1 MASVKE
7 IRVKINSVQSIRR
20 ITHTMEMVATS
31 RMRKAQSRMRVAR
44 PYCEKIRNVA
54 SHLSHAHSEYKHPFL
69 IERETVK
76 RVGIIIVTSDKG
88 LCGGMNASV
97 LRMAMNQG
105 KKWDSDKIGV
115 DICAIGGK
123 GFNFVRRTGMHILSR
138 IVGLGEAPRMDRMTG
153 AIKVVLDAYS
163 EGKIDA
169 LYICY
174 TRFLNTMKQEPVIE
188 RLLPLSGDRFGS
200 PPGEWDYIYEPD
212 AGMVLDLLL
221 ARYVETLIYQ
231 AVAESMASE
240 QSARMVAMKAA
251 TDNADHMIN
260 DLKLLYNK
268 TRQAAITKEIA
279 EIVAGAAAI

>member
-97 LRMAMNQG
+97 LRMAMNQC

-123 GFNFVRRTGMHILSR
+123 GFNYVRRTGMHILSR

-153 AIKVVLDAYS
+153 AIKVMLDAYS

-169 LYICY
+169 LFICY
-174 TRFLNTMKQEPVIE
+174 TQFLNTMKQESVIE
-188 RLLPLSGDRFGS
+188 QLLPLSGDRFGS

-212 AGMVLDLLL
+212 TGMVLDLLL

-268 TRQAAITKEIA
+268 TRQAAITKELA
-279 EIVAGAAAI
+279 EIVAGAVAI

>member
-1 MASVKE
+1 
-7 IRVKINSVQSIRR
+7 
-20 ITHTMEMVATS
+20 
-31 RMRKAQSRMRVAR
+31 MRVAR

-97 LRMAMNQG
+97 LRMAMNQS

-153 AIKVVLDAYS
+153 AIKVMLDAYTD
-163 EGKIDA
+163 GKIGA

-174 TRFLNTMKQEPVIE
+174 TRFLNTIKQEPVIE
-188 RLLPLSGDRFGS
+188 QLLPLSGDRFGS
-200 PPGEWDYIYEPD
+200 PPGKWDYIYEPD
-212 AGMVLDLLL
+212 AGIVLDLLL